1 FLFNPTVSLIFF
13 RMDSLPSSSL
23 LSFLPFASSLSTID
37 TTAAFLTC
45 RECPPD
51 ASKYVSIEELEC
63 HICSDHMQFFPYECE
78 KCRFGRFP
86 TLYAYTMHCR
96 DEHKMTEFY
105 VKYKYNEE
113 TERRMAEAKTRVCL
127 SLTTPPLMKDDKRM
141 NMDLDGD
148 QSEDRA
154 GSTIIDSPSP
164 SSSSSGPNP
173 IDVVT
178 DDTNENTKYP
188 KLKMKSL
195 SARDYRLL
203 LGGHSQSPSSP
214 SNHSSTTSY
223 TSSRESTKVKSTVTC
238 QMCGMSVSNQRS
250 SLVYHANTKH
260 IKLELYSCK
269 ICGKNWNTIA
279 KSDVLKH
286 VKAVHSGD
294 ENMITDNRKAL
305 CNQLRHYTQQC
316 FPPTVSKP
324 RGRPPLGA
332 VKREEDREK
341 TPSDSGMEMG
351 DDMDLEQLF
360 DAPTEQILQFANQ
373 QYQKSVEAAE
383 SSAAEA

>member
-1 FLFNPTVSLIFF
+1 
-13 RMDSLPSSSL
+13 MDTLPSSSL
-23 LSFLPFASSLSTID
+23 LSFLPFASSLSTMD

-51 ASKYVSIEELEC
+51 SAKYVSIEELEC

-86 TLYAYTMHCR
+86 TLYAYTIHCR
-96 DEHKMTEFY
+96 DEHKMNEFY

-127 SLTTPPLMKDDKRM
+127 SLTSPPLIKDEK
-141 NMDLDGD
+141 NGNLDFDGEEN
-148 QSEDRA
+148 ED
-154 GSTIIDSPSP
+154 
-164 SSSSSGPNP
+164 
-173 IDVVT
+173 
-178 DDTNENTKYP
+178 TKS
-188 KLKMKSL
+188 M
-195 SARDYRLL
+195 
-203 LGGHSQSPSSP
+203 
-214 SNHSSTTSY
+214 
-223 TSSRESTKVKSTVTC
+223 VTC
-238 QMCGMSVSNQRS
+238 QMCGISVSNQRS

-316 FPPTVSKP
+316 FPPTACKP
-324 RGRPPLGA
+324 RGRPPLGT
-332 VKREEDREK
+332 VKREEEREK

-351 DDMDLEQLF
+351 DDLDMEQLF

-373 QYQKSVEAAE
+373 QYQKSKFNQ
-383 SSAAEA
+383 SDPCRYD

>member
-1 FLFNPTVSLIFF
+1 
-13 RMDSLPSSSL
+13 M
-23 LSFLPFASSLSTID
+23 D

-51 ASKYVSIEELEC
+51 SAKYVSIEELEC

-96 DEHKMTEFY
+96 DEHKMNEFY
-105 VKYKYNEE
+105 VRYKYNEE

-127 SLTTPPLMKDDKRM
+127 SLTSPPLIKDEK
-141 NMDLDGD
+141 NVNLDFD
-148 QSEDRA
+148 AEENEDRN
-154 GSTIIDSPSP
+154 GSLVVDSPSP
-164 SSSSSGPNP
+164 SSSSSGPNQ
-173 IDVVT
+173 IDIIN
-178 DDTNENTKYP
+178 DDSNENSKYP
-188 KLKMKSL
+188 KLKMKTL
-195 SARDYRLL
+195 SSRDYRLL
-203 LGGHSQSPSSP
+203 MGNHSG
-214 SNHSSTTSY
+214 HSST
-223 TSSRESTKVKSTVTC
+223 SSSISSKDSTKTKSMVTC
-238 QMCGMSVSNQRS
+238 QMCGVSVSNQRS

-316 FPPTVSKP
+316 FPPTGCKP
-324 RGRPPLGA
+324 RGRPPLGT
-332 VKREEDREK
+332 VKREEEREK

-351 DDMDLEQLF
+351 DDLDMEQLF

-373 QYQKSVEAAE
+373 QYQKSVEASENPIAHNQ
-383 SSAAEA
+383 S